1 MPKKKRVGKKGK
13 KSKNVLN
20 DAARAIG
27 SALGTLTVQADA
39 LAAKANMLADKAST
53 LATKAK
59 ALHLPSSA
67 EEATRMVRELLSPKK
82 KAVARRKTA
91 SRKK

>member
-1 MPKKKRVGKKGK
+1 MAKKKKVGKKGK
-13 KSKNVLN
+13 KAKSMLN

-27 SALGTLTVQADA
+27 SALGTLTVQAD
-39 LAAKANMLADKAST
+39 S

-59 ALHLPSSA
+59 AIRLPSSA
-67 EEATRMVRELLSPKK
+67 EEATQMVREMLSPKK
-82 KAVARRKTA
+82 KAVARRKRSPA